1 VRVAGND
8 LTGWHS
14 EHVNDPDLIHLWE
27 TSQVAEFLVNFRDQL
42 RRHIARTSLSLARCS
57 YKTPQQ
63 PDPIKAN
70 AALLATPQE
79 RWEKAVSVFEP
90 VTCLGKKFMIY
101 ERIGDSF
108 VTPRVNLQEKLKFA
122 MLLYGP
128 PGTGK
133 TTVASTLAWAL
144 DYPLVTVTV
153 SDFMAD
159 GHAAIEAR
167 AKDLFDMLRAQPR
180 SVVLFD
186 EIDQFMID
194 RDSEYFRDLDTAF
207 QFLTPGMLT
216 KLSDLRASESVIFIM
231 ATNYAERIDAAIKR
245 QGRVDEHCILLPP
258 DKKRRTI
265 FVKQIWTNG
274 KIDVNEAAKKSA
286 FLGYNDMKAVSKLEG
301 DKAVREL
308 AGMPRPAK
316 AEMYVSRFDN
326 RTGNR
331 LSDLSRTPQ
340 DELFAMLA
348 LDADALGRRNG
359 SMSWRKHVKDRCDT
373 IFKDSASEEIKE
385 ALALFL
391 NAIAAN

>member
-1 VRVAGND
+1 MSRTLFDRVMSVLRDVQGSDGYWRSETPIVYNQKGEVLFTVSVESANSILASFALYDGRWSIHNSIASKHIDLIKRYWKWLKARKSLVRVAGND

-27 TSQVAEFLVNFRDQL
+27 TSQVAEFVVNFRDQL

-79 RWEKAVSVFEP
+79 RWEKAVNVFEP
-90 VTCLGKKFMIY
+90 VTCLGKKFMTY
-101 ERIGDSF
+101 ERIGNSF

-194 RDSEYFRDLDTAF
+194 R
-207 QFLTPGMLT
+207 
-216 KLSDLRASESVIFIM
+216 
-231 ATNYAERIDAAIKR
+231 
-245 QGRVDEHCILLPP
+245 
-258 DKKRRTI
+258 
-265 FVKQIWTNG
+265 
-274 KIDVNEAAKKSA
+274 
-286 FLGYNDMKAVSKLEG
+286 
-301 DKAVREL
+301 EL
-308 AGMPRPAK
+308 
-316 AEMYVSRFDN
+316 
-326 RTGNR
+326 
-331 LSDLSRTPQ
+331 
-340 DELFAMLA
+340 
-348 LDADALGRRNG
+348 
-359 SMSWRKHVKDRCDT
+359 
-373 IFKDSASEEIKE
+373 
-385 ALALFL
+385 
-391 NAIAAN
+391 